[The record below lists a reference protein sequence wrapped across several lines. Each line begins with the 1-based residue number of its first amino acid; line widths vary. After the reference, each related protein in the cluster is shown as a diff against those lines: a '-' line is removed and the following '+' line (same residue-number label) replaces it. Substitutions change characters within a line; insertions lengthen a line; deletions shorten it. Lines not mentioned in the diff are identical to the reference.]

1 MATYKNILTQKGLT
15 ENEVKNI
22 EREIKLDTY
31 ASIFNQY
38 MKEGESGSISDAI
51 PQRMLSLIKIEFDD
65 EREMAEW
72 ENDNL
77 FFAATDLE
85 LAIAYVRKNVDMERV
100 ERVCSVLAS
109 NNMELDD
116 VDEDLSDEIYDL
128 MEEYGADH
136 DLAEGW
142 WEYEGTTEDVLRK
155 L

>member
-38 MKEGESGSISDAI
+38 MKEGENNSLSDAI
-51 PQRMLSLIKIEFDD
+51 PQRMLSLIKVEFDD

-77 FFAATDLE
+77 FLDATDLE

-100 ERVCSVLAS
+100 ERVRSVLAS
-109 NNMELDD
+109 NNMEFDD

-142 WEYEGTTEDVLRK
+142 WEYEGTTEDILK
-155 L
+155 EL

>member
-15 ENEVKNI
+15 ESEVKNI

-38 MKEGESGSISDAI
+38 MKDGESGSISDAI

-100 ERVCSVLAS
+100 ERVRSVLAS

-142 WEYEGTTEDVLRK
+142 WEYEGTTEDVLK
-155 L
+155 EL

>member
-77 FFAATDLE
+77 FFVATDLE

-100 ERVCSVLAS
+100 ERVRSVLAS
-109 NNMELDD
+109 NNMEFDD

-142 WEYEGTTEDVLRK
+142 WEYEGTTEDILK
-155 L
+155 EL

>member
-1 MATYKNILTQKGLT
+1 MATYKNILTQKGFT

-22 EREIKLDTY
+22 ELEIKLDTY

-77 FFAATDLE
+77 FFGATDLE

-100 ERVCSVLAS
+100 ERVRSILAS
-109 NNMELDD
+109 NNMEFDD

-142 WEYEGTTEDVLRK
+142 WEYEGTTEDVLKK

>member
-15 ENEVKNI
+15 ESEVKNV

-38 MKEGESGSISDAI
+38 MKEDESGSVSDAI
-51 PQRMLSLIKIEFDD
+51 PQRMLSLIQIEFDD

-77 FFAATDLE
+77 FFGVTDLE

-100 ERVCSVLAS
+100 ERVRSVLAS
-109 NNMELDD
+109 NNMEFDD

-142 WEYEGTTEDVLRK
+142 WEYEGTTEDILK
-155 L
+155 EL

>member
-15 ENEVKNI
+15 ENEVKNV

-51 PQRMLSLIKIEFDD
+51 PQHMLSLIQIEFDD
-65 EREMAEW
+65 EREMTEW

-77 FFAATDLE
+77 FFGATDLE

-100 ERVCSVLAS
+100 ERVRSVLAS
-109 NNMELDD
+109 NNMEFDD
-116 VDEDLSDEIYDL
+116 VDEDLSDEIYDI

-142 WEYEGTTEDVLRK
+142 WKYEGTTEDILK
-155 L
+155 EL

>member
-77 FFAATDLE
+77 FFVATDLE

-100 ERVCSVLAS
+100 ERVRSVLAS

-142 WEYEGTTEDVLRK
+142 WEYEGTAEDVLRE

>member
-1 MATYKNILTQKGLT
+1 MATFKNILTQKGLT

-77 FFAATDLE
+77 FFVATDLE

-100 ERVCSVLAS
+100 ERVRSVLAS
-109 NNMELDD
+109 NNMEFDD

-142 WEYEGTTEDVLRK
+142 WEYEGTTEDVLRE

>member
-38 MKEGESGSISDAI
+38 MKEGESGSIIDAI

-77 FFAATDLE
+77 FFGATDLE

-100 ERVCSVLAS
+100 ERVRSVLAS

-142 WEYEGTTEDVLRK
+142 WENEGTTEDILK
-155 L
+155 EL

>member
-38 MKEGESGSISDAI
+38 MKEGESNSLSDAI
-51 PQRMLSLIKIEFDD
+51 PQRMLSLIQIEFDD

-77 FFAATDLE
+77 FFGATDLE

-100 ERVCSVLAS
+100 ERVRSVLAS
-109 NNMELDD
+109 NNMEFDD

-142 WEYEGTTEDVLRK
+142 WEYEGTTEDVLK
-155 L
+155 EL

>member
-15 ENEVKNI
+15 ENEVKNV

-51 PQRMLSLIKIEFDD
+51 PQRMLSLIQIEFDD

-77 FFAATDLE
+77 FFGATDLE

-100 ERVCSVLAS
+100 ERVRSILAS

-116 VDEDLSDEIYDL
+116 VD
-128 MEEYGADH
+128 
-136 DLAEGW
+136 
-142 WEYEGTTEDVLRK
+142 
-155 L
+155 

>member
-100 ERVCSVLAS
+100 ERVRSVLAS

-142 WEYEGTTEDVLRK
+142 WEYEGTTEDVLRE

>member
-38 MKEGESGSISDAI
+38 MKDGESGSISDAI

-100 ERVCSVLAS
+100 ERVRSVLAS

-142 WEYEGTTEDVLRK
+142 WEYEGTTEDVLK
-155 L
+155 EL

>member
-77 FFAATDLE
+77 FFVATDLE

-100 ERVCSVLAS
+100 ERVRSVLAS

-142 WEYEGTTEDVLRK
+142 WEYEGTTEDVLRE

>member
-1 MATYKNILTQKGLT
+1 MATFKNILTQKGLT

-38 MKEGESGSISDAI
+38 MKEGESNSLSDAI
-51 PQRMLSLIKIEFDD
+51 PQRMLSLIQIEFDD

-77 FFAATDLE
+77 FFGATDLE

-100 ERVCSVLAS
+100 ERVRSVLAS
-109 NNMELDD
+109 NNMEFDD

-142 WEYEGTTEDVLRK
+142 WEYEGTTEDILK
-155 L
+155 EL

>member
-100 ERVCSVLAS
+100 ERVRSVLAS

-142 WEYEGTTEDVLRK
+142 WEYEGTTEDVLK
-155 L
+155 EL

>member
-15 ENEVKNI
+15 ESEVKNI

-38 MKEGESGSISDAI
+38 MKDGESGSISDAI

-100 ERVCSVLAS
+100 ERVRSVLAS

-116 VDEDLSDEIYDL
+116 VDEGLSDEIYDL

-142 WEYEGTTEDVLRK
+142 WEYEGTTEDVLK
-155 L
+155 EL

>member
-77 FFAATDLE
+77 FFGATDLE

-100 ERVCSVLAS
+100 ERVRSVLAS

-142 WEYEGTTEDVLRK
+142 WEYEGTTEDVLRE

>member
-15 ENEVKNI
+15 ESEVKNI

-100 ERVCSVLAS
+100 ERVRSVLAS

-136 DLAEGW
+136 ELAEGW
-142 WEYEGTTEDVLRK
+142 WEYEGTTEDVLK
-155 L
+155 EL

>member
-15 ENEVKNI
+15 ESEVKNI
-22 EREIKLDTY
+22 EREIKLNTY

-38 MKEGESGSISDAI
+38 MKDGESGSISDAI

-100 ERVCSVLAS
+100 ERVRSVLAS

-142 WEYEGTTEDVLRK
+142 WEYEGTTEDVLK
-155 L
+155 EL

>member
-15 ENEVKNI
+15 ESEVKNV

-38 MKEGESGSISDAI
+38 MKEAESGSVSDVI

-77 FFAATDLE
+77 FFGATDLE

-100 ERVCSVLAS
+100 ERVRSVLAS
-109 NNMELDD
+109 NNKELDD

-136 DLAEGW
+136 GLAEGW
-142 WEYEGTTEDVLRK
+142 WEYEGTTEDVLK
-155 L
+155 EL

>member
-38 MKEGESGSISDAI
+38 MKEGESSSVSDAI

-100 ERVCSVLAS
+100 ERVRSVLAS
-109 NNMELDD
+109 NNMKLDD

-142 WEYEGTTEDVLRK
+142 WEYEGTTEDVLK
-155 L
+155 EL

>member
-1 MATYKNILTQKGLT
+1 MATFKNILTQKGLT
-15 ENEVKNI
+15 ENEVKNV

-38 MKEGESGSISDAI
+38 MKEGESNSLSDAI
-51 PQRMLSLIKIEFDD
+51 PQRMLTLIKVEFDD

-72 ENDNL
+72 ENCNL
-77 FFAATDLE
+77 FFDATDLE

-100 ERVCSVLAS
+100 ERVRSVLAS
-109 NNMELDD
+109 NNMEFDD

-142 WEYEGTTEDVLRK
+142 WEYEGTTEDILK
-155 L
+155 EL

>member
-38 MKEGESGSISDAI
+38 MKEGASGSVSDAI

-77 FFAATDLE
+77 FLGATDLE

-100 ERVCSVLAS
+100 ERVRSVLAS

-142 WEYEGTTEDVLRK
+142 WEYEGTTEDVLK
-155 L
+155 EL

>member
-1 MATYKNILTQKGLT
+1 MTTYKNILTQKGLT

-77 FFAATDLE
+77 FFVATDLE

-100 ERVCSVLAS
+100 ERVRSVLAS

-116 VDEDLSDEIYDL
+116 VDENLSDEIYDL

-142 WEYEGTTEDVLRK
+142 WEYEGTAEDVLRE

>member
-77 FFAATDLE
+77 FFVATDLE

-100 ERVCSVLAS
+100 ERVRSVLAS

-142 WEYEGTTEDVLRK
+142 REYEGTAEDVLRE

>member
-15 ENEVKNI
+15 ESEVKNV

-38 MKEGESGSISDAI
+38 MKEGESNSLSDAI
-51 PQRMLSLIKIEFDD
+51 PQRMLSLIQIEFDD

-77 FFAATDLE
+77 FFGATDLE

-100 ERVCSVLAS
+100 ERVRSVLAS
-109 NNMELDD
+109 NNMEFDD
-116 VDEDLSDEIYDL
+116 VDENLSDEIYDL

-142 WEYEGTTEDVLRK
+142 WEYEGTTEDILK
-155 L
+155 EL

>member
-77 FFAATDLE
+77 FLGATDLE

-100 ERVCSVLAS
+100 ERVRSVLAS
-109 NNMELDD
+109 NNMKLDD

-142 WEYEGTTEDVLRK
+142 WEYEGTTEDVLK
-155 L
+155 EL

>member
-38 MKEGESGSISDAI
+38 MKDGESGSISDAI

-65 EREMAEW
+65 EREMAEL

-100 ERVCSVLAS
+100 ERVRSVLAS

-142 WEYEGTTEDVLRK
+142 WEYEGTTEDVLK
-155 L
+155 EL

>member
-1 MATYKNILTQKGLT
+1 MTTYKNILTQKGLT

-77 FFAATDLE
+77 FFVATDLE

-100 ERVCSVLAS
+100 ERVRSVLAS

-116 VDEDLSDEIYDL
+116 VDENLSDEIYDL

-142 WEYEGTTEDVLRK
+142 WEYEGTAEDVLRK

>member
-1 MATYKNILTQKGLT
+1 MATFKNILTQKGLT

-38 MKEGESGSISDAI
+38 MKEGENNSLSDAI
-51 PQRMLSLIKIEFDD
+51 PQRMLSLIKVEFDD

-77 FFAATDLE
+77 FFDATDLE

-100 ERVCSVLAS
+100 ERVRSVLAS
-109 NNMELDD
+109 NNMEFDD

-142 WEYEGTTEDVLRK
+142 WEYEGTTEDILK
-155 L
+155 EL

>member
-15 ENEVKNI
+15 ESEVKNV

-38 MKEGESGSISDAI
+38 MKEDESGSVSDAI

-77 FFAATDLE
+77 FLGATDLE

-100 ERVCSVLAS
+100 ERVRSVLAS

-142 WEYEGTTEDVLRK
+142 WEYEGTTEDVLK
-155 L
+155 EL

>member
-15 ENEVKNI
+15 ESEVKNI

-38 MKEGESGSISDAI
+38 MKDGESGSISDAI

-100 ERVCSVLAS
+100 ERVRSVLAS

-142 WEYEGTTEDVLRK
+142 WEYEGTTEDVLK
-155 L
+155 GL

>member
-1 MATYKNILTQKGLT
+1 MTTYKNILTQKGLT

-38 MKEGESGSISDAI
+38 MKEGESNLLSDAI

-77 FFAATDLE
+77 FLGATDLE

-100 ERVCSVLAS
+100 ERVRSVLAS
-109 NNMELDD
+109 NNMKLDD

-142 WEYEGTTEDVLRK
+142 WEYEGTTEDVLK
-155 L
+155 EL

>member
-1 MATYKNILTQKGLT
+1 MTTYKNILTQKGLT

-77 FFAATDLE
+77 FLGATDLE

-100 ERVCSVLAS
+100 ERVRSVLAS
-109 NNMELDD
+109 NNMKLDD

-142 WEYEGTTEDVLRK
+142 WEYEGTTEDVLK
-155 L
+155 EL

>member
-31 ASIFNQY
+31 ASIFNQH
-38 MKEGESGSISDAI
+38 MKEGENNSLSDAI
-51 PQRMLSLIKIEFDD
+51 PQRMLSLIKVEFDD

-77 FFAATDLE
+77 FLDATDLE

-100 ERVCSVLAS
+100 ERVRSVLAS
-109 NNMELDD
+109 NNMEFDD

-142 WEYEGTTEDVLRK
+142 WEYEGTTEDILK
-155 L
+155 EL

>member
-1 MATYKNILTQKGLT
+1 MATYKNILTRKGLT
-15 ENEVKNI
+15 ESEVKNI

-38 MKEGESGSISDAI
+38 MKDGESGSISDAI

-100 ERVCSVLAS
+100 ERVRSVLAS

-142 WEYEGTTEDVLRK
+142 WEYEGTTEDVLK
-155 L
+155 EL